1 MIQNWEPNWQANCR
15 GFVEFI
21 KFASHWSAHSE
32 ADHICKFAFHW
43 LAQVSTDQSEAL
55 LGVYT
60 VKPPCLG
67 SASEYLAQILL
78 GFAAED
84 LSSNTPLPRLR
95 LGGFTLIF
103 RALHKGLILASVRF
117 VKILERATFLIHGW
131 IHTLNTGEIFWAGI
145 LHSLSSRKSLLM
157 L

>member
-1 MIQNWEPNWQANCR
+1 MSSADFSVSDLVVLENKHFRKNLTVMIQNWEPNWLANCQAADNI
-15 GFVEFI
+15 F

-67 SASEYLAQILL
+67 
-78 GFAAED
+78 FAAED

-95 LGGFTLIF
+95 LGGFTLKSF
-103 RALHKGLILASVRF
+103 IL
-117 VKILERATFLIHGW
+117 VKF
-131 IHTLNTGEIFWAGI
+131 EINSI
-145 LHSLSSRKSLLM
+145 IISSYF
-157 L
+157 

>member
-15 GFVEFI
+15 GFVELI

-43 LAQVSTDQSEAL
+43 LAQVSTDQSETL

-60 VKPPCLG
+60 LKPPCLG

-95 LGGFTLIF
+95 LGGFTLKYSS
-103 RALHKGLILASVRF
+103 AAPKELGTMLPLLLH
-117 VKILERATFLIHGW
+117 VKLCHNNRTIYNMTPVIYCKNFY
-131 IHTLNTGEIFWAGI
+131 F
-145 LHSLSSRKSLLM
+145 
-157 L
+157 